1 MILIF
6 FFFVQKKTPLPYTVY
21 PWVFFRM
28 SQKGGG
34 MCIFFSLCQ
43 SIFLRFKMF
52 LIANNTVNHRK
63 ITRYTVFINMIMM
76 VRYMQMFYLVGTKY
90 HRKFDMLMS
99 STPLEILSLRLF
111 TVLQRSFTSIQQ
123 HNNTCIFDVNRCFVL
138 FGKRTT
144 LFGDLT
150 IQSRL
155 HPNMI
160 HEICHVNNGLNLIK
174 AYECQQI
181 YVTNVG

>member
-6 FFFVQKKTPLPYTVY
+6 FFFVQKTPLLNTVY
-21 PWVFFRM
+21 PWGFFSHVTKVRE
-28 SQKGGG
+28 

-43 SIFLRFKMF
+43 SIFLRFKTF

-76 VRYMQMFYLVGTKY
+76 VRYMQMFYLVGTSTIANSACLCHQHLQKY
-90 HRKFDMLMS
+90 YLCDYSPYYRDHLLVF
-99 STPLEILSLRLF
+99 
-111 TVLQRSFTSIQQ
+111 QQ
-123 HNNTCIFDVNRCFVL
+123 HNNTCIFDRCFVL
-138 FGKRTT
+138 FGKHTT

>member
-1 MILIF
+1 MKLNSTLQSRIFLQIRLILKAKIFRMILIF
-6 FFFVQKKTPLPYTVY
+6 FFFVQKTPLLNTVY
-21 PWVFFRM
+21 PWVFFSHVTKVRE
-28 SQKGGG
+28 

-43 SIFLRFKMF
+43 SIFLRFKTF

-111 TVLQRSFTSIQQ
+111 TVL
-123 HNNTCIFDVNRCFVL
+123 
-138 FGKRTT
+138 
-144 LFGDLT
+144 
-150 IQSRL
+150 
-155 HPNMI
+155 
-160 HEICHVNNGLNLIK
+160 
-174 AYECQQI
+174 
-181 YVTNVG
+181 